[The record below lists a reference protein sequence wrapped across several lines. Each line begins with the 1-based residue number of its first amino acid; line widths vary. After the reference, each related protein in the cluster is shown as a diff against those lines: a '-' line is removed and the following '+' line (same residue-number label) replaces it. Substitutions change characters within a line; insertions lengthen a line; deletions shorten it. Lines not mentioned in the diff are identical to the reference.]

1 MKNLNDSSTDCRT
14 QTVHPP
20 DRASPVYDEINRLH
34 EEAVRQT
41 AGSRQ
46 CLNAALLAA
55 WQAGRLLIV
64 EKRRIRRTM
73 GAAWGLWLN
82 EKFHGTHRTAQN
94 YMRLAENTPDISGFS
109 GLSLRQVYL
118 RLGIATEPKSR
129 TDSPLT
135 GKLPSHIRLA
145 NKLLAELGSC
155 DRTALT
161 NPEQGAAYRQDLRAL
176 YERLRRLFESEKSAK
191 ISASPLSTG
200 ANYSHSHG

>member
-1 MKNLNDSSTDCRT
+1 MKNLPDSFLTDDCRA
-14 QTVHPP
+14 QTVNPP
-20 DRASPVYDEINRLH
+20 DRTSPVHDEINRLH
-34 EEAVRQT
+34 AEAVQQT
-41 AGSRQ
+41 AGSWK

-73 GAAWGLWLN
+73 GAAWGLWLT

-94 YMRLAENTPDISGFS
+94 YMRLAENTPDVSVFN

-155 DRTALT
+155 DRAVQT

-176 YERLRRLFESEKSAK
+176 YERLRRLFETQSSVNL
-191 ISASPLSTG
+191 SASTLSTG
-200 ANYSHSHG
+200 ANYSHD

>member
-1 MKNLNDSSTDCRT
+1 MKNHPNSLADHRAQVVNPSEKELP
-14 QTVHPP
+14 VH
-20 DRASPVYDEINRLH
+20 DEINRLH

-73 GAAWGLWLN
+73 GAAWGLWLTA
-82 EKFHGTHRTAQN
+82 KFHGTHRTAQN
-94 YMRLAENTPDISGFS
+94 YMRLAENTPDISVFN

-129 TDSPLT
+129 TNSPLT

-145 NKLLAELGSC
+145 NRLLAELGRC
-155 DRTALT
+155 DRTAQS

-176 YERLRRLFESEKSAK
+176 YERLRRIFESEKSAK
-191 ISASPLSTG
+191 IFASPLSTR
-200 ANYSHSHG
+200 ANYSHSHE